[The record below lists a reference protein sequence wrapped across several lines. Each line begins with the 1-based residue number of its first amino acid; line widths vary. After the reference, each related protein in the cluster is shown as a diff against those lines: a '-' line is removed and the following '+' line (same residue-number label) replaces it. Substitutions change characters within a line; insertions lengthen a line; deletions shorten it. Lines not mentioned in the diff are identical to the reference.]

1 MEQLKTFRLQ
11 PSQVCTAGSD
21 SMQLA
26 LLVVLEEMSETGA
39 VFPGRSQI
47 LIHDHQFQMHSM
59 LSRLESGS
67 HNGIIMNLY

>member
-1 MEQLKTFRLQ
+1 
-11 PSQVCTAGSD
+11 
-21 SMQLA
+21 MQLA
-26 LLVVLEEMSETGA
+26 LLVVLEEMSETGT